1 MHGYPSGLLEVSQ
14 MFRDWPVVLEQA
26 GLEAAATGP

>member
-1 MHGYPSGLLEVSQ
+1 MYENPSGLLEVSQ
-14 MFRDWPVVLEQA
+14 RFRDWPVVLEQA